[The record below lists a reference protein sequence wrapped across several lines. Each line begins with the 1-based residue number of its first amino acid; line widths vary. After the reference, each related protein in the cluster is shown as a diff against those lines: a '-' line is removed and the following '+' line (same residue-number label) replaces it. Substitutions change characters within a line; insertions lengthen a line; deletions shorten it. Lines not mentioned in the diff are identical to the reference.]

1 MKKSFV
7 IFGGAIA
14 GVFILGTGTLLAA
27 DTWLDNKAKTRVESK
42 LTKAT
47 GVTAD
52 VGEADVQLLQ
62 KQVIFNDVQLANF
75 AGFPSNKLMTI
86 NRIVIDRPTLKSQ
99 PVQMQSALIEG
110 IQINI
115 DGDMGT
121 VANTAFHGGMPNLNL
136 TKLVEQINAPSPADG
151 AGKAVQQRVSGGNG
165 NSEIGFSIDTL
176 TISDVA
182 ININLV
188 VPWSDEPLDHQ
199 VAIPQLVLTDVTD
212 QNLGEKIMANLEEPV
227 IQDLQTF
234 MFEEVLPGSL
244 QQLTESLP
252 AEIDLSNI
260 EIPAGMELPDNI
272 QLPNI
277 KLP

>member
-14 GVFILGTGTLLAA
+14 GVFILGTGALLAA
-27 DTWLDNKAKTRVESK
+27 DSWLDHKA
-42 LTKAT
+42 AT
-47 GVTAD
+47 GVENELTEATGVAAD
-52 VGEADVQLLQ
+52 VGEADVKLLQ
-62 KQVIFNDVQLANF
+62 QKVVFNDVQLANF
-75 AGFPSNKLMTI
+75 AGFPSNKLLTI
-86 NRIVIDRPTLKSQ
+86 NRIVIDRPTLQSQ

-121 VANTAFHGGMPNLNL
+121 VPNASFMGSMPNLNL

-151 AGKAVQQRVSGGNG
+151 AGKASQQRVFGGNG
-165 NSEIGFSIDTL
+165 DRKIGFRIDRL

-182 ININLV
+182 ININLQ
-188 VPWSDEPLDHQ
+188 VPWSEEPLDHQ

-212 QNLGEKIMANLEEPV
+212 QNLSEKIMANLGEPV
-227 IQDLQTF
+227 IQDLQAF

-260 EIPAGMELPDNI
+260 ELPAGIELPDNI